1 MLITQKK
8 QYALRAIFELAK
20 RHGRGPIKI
29 STIARVQAIPMR
41 FLEVILNELKK
52 SGFVS
57 AKRGYQG
64 GYYLLRRPRDIAVGD
79 VIRFMDKTGE
89 GEQDCIACVSKDSC
103 PFDGQ
108 CALSPMWEKVWES
121 LFCVYDG
128 TTMQDLLELEL
139 ERIKNRKQQ
148 ENAAEKGCDRRGLEI

>member
-20 RHGRGPIKI
+20 RHGQGPIKI
-29 STIARVQAIPMR
+29 STIARIQAIPTR
-41 FLEVILNELKK
+41 FLEVILHELKK
-52 SGFVS
+52 SGFVA

-64 GYYLLRRPRDIAVGD
+64 GYFLLKTPRDVAVGD
-79 VIRFMDKTGE
+79 VIRFMDKTVE
-89 GEQDCIACVSKDSC
+89 GEEECIACVSKDNC
-103 PFDGQ
+103 PFGGE

-128 TTMQDLLELEL
+128 TTMQDLIDLEIE
-139 ERIKNRKQQ
+139 RKQSRH
-148 ENAAEKGCDRRGLEI
+148 AATGQTALEETREST